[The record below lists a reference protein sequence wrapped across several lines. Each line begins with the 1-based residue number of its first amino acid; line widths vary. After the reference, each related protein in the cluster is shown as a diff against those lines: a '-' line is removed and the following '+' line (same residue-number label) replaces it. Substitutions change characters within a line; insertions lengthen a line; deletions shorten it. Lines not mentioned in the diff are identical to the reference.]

1 MIFNKSPLVN
11 AALGSLGAGCPT
23 RSPRGSGYNARETAK
38 GEGFCMTRRTASRR
52 DPESGARGG
61 TLEPASDILRYERQP
76 LRVFFAPRSV
86 AVIGATDRAGS
97 VGRSVLR
104 NLIATPFGGVVYPVN
119 PARASVLG
127 IKAYRDLAAVPG
139 PVELVVVVTPAATV
153 PGVIGQC
160 AAAGVKGAI
169 VISAGFKET
178 GAGGA
183 ELEQQVLE
191 RARAARMR
199 IAGPNC
205 LGVMSPPT
213 GLNATFAA
221 GMARP
226 GSVGFI
232 SQSGALCR
240 AVLDWS
246 FRENVGFSAFVSVGA
261 MLDVDGGDLMAHLGD
276 DHG

>member
-1 MIFNKSPLVN
+1 
-11 AALGSLGAGCPT
+11 
-23 RSPRGSGYNARETAK
+23 
-38 GEGFCMTRRTASRR
+38 MTRRASSRR
-52 DPESGARGG
+52 DPEDSARTRRSQRAADTRVASGIVAPAADATAPARGG
-61 TLEPASDILRYERQP
+61 ALEPASDILRYERQP

-119 PARASVLG
+119 PARESVLG
-127 IKAYRDLAAVPG
+127 IKAYHDLAAVPG
-139 PVELVVVVTPAATV
+139 PVELAVVVTPAATV
-153 PGVIGQC
+153 PSVIGQC
-160 AAAGVKGAI
+160 AAVGVKGAI

-183 ELEQQVLE
+183 ELERQVLE

-199 IAGPNC
+199 IVGPNC

-232 SQSGALCR
+232 SQSGALCT

-246 FRENVGFSAFVSVGA
+246 FRENVGFSAFVSIGS
-261 MLDVDGGDLMAHLGD
+261 MLDVDWGDLIDHLGD
-276 DHG
+276 DPA